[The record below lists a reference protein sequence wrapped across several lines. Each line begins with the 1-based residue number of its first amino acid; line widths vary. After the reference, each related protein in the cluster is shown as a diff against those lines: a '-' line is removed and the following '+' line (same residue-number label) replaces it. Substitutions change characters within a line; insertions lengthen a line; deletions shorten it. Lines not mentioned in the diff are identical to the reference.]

1 MQKVL
6 PFIIQVMVL
15 DLNETESIKYLYDR
29 GFKISA
35 RYLYKLK
42 KKVKDSRFHRLSL
55 IAQSEFKDQHIQRI
69 EQLEVINKEYWKL
82 YREEKKPINKAL
94 ILTKIVELQSYISSY
109 YDASRYV
116 LEKSVQEQDNN
127 NKKKRRKLVD
137 VEQQESTESI
147 ST

>member
-1 MQKVL
+1 
-6 PFIIQVMVL
+6 MVL
-15 DLNETESIKYLYDR
+15 DLNETESIKYLYER

-55 IAQSEFKDQHIQRI
+55 IAQSGFKDQHIQRI

-109 YDASRYV
+109 YDSSRYV
-116 LEKSVQEQDNN
+116 LEKSIEEHTEQQQR
-127 NKKKRRKLVD
+127 KRRRKLVD
-137 VEQQESTESI
+137 VEQESTESI

>member
-137 VEQQESTESI
+137 VEQ
-147 ST
+147 